1 MRNCWILAIALA
13 VYAQVEGVQIQAAQL
28 QAAPPADPVVQ
39 VDFSNPGLSPPQWTL
54 ILHPDGS
61 GHFRS
66 QENKPHSTGMKLIE
80 APSVDR
86 DIQLSKEF
94 AGRVFDAAE
103 HHKWFNVP
111 CEGHL
116 KVAFEGWKTLTY
128 TGPAGQG
135 SCTFNYSRDK
145 EIQTLG
151 ESMQAVAETILE
163 GARFE
168 VLLQHD
174 RLGLDQEMEFFTEA
188 VEDGRAQQVY
198 AIREILE
205 RLAQDEGVLERVRKQ
220 AKDLLAHAAT

>member
-1 MRNCWILAIALA
+1 MRNSLLLA
-13 VYAQVEGVQIQAAQL
+13 VALSLAAEL
-28 QAAPPADPVVQ
+28 HGAPSADPVVQ
-39 VDFSNPGLSPPQWTL
+39 VDFSNPALSPAQWTL
-54 ILHPDGS
+54 TLHADGS
-61 GHFRS
+61 GHFQS
-66 QENKPHSTGMKLIE
+66 QMDKTPKAGMKVIE

-94 AGRVFDAAE
+94 AERVFDAAE
-103 HHKWFNVP
+103 HHQWFNVP
-111 CEGHL
+111 CESHL

-145 EIQTLG
+145 EIQAVG

-174 RLGLDQEMEFFTEA
+174 RLGLDQEMEYFTQA
-188 VEDGRAQQVY
+188 VEDGRAQQVD
-198 AIREILE
+198 AIRDILE
-205 RLAQDEGVLERVRKQ
+205 RLAQDDAVLERVRKQ
-220 AKDLLAHAAT
+220 ARDLLAHAAT

>member
-1 MRNCWILAIALA
+1 MRNCGLLALTLA
-13 VYAQVEGVQIQAAQL
+13 VVAQIH
-28 QAAPPADPVVQ
+28 AAPPADPPAADPIVQ
-39 VDFSNPGLSPPQWTL
+39 VDFDNPGLSPPQWTL
-54 ILHPDGS
+54 ILHADGS

-66 QENKPHSTGMKLIE
+66 EAKKTPNAGMKVIE

-86 DIQLSKEF
+86 DVQLSKDF
-94 AGRVFDAAE
+94 AGRAFDAAE
-103 HHKWFNVP
+103 HHQWFNVP

-128 TGPAGQG
+128 TGPAGKG

-151 ESMQAVAETILE
+151 ESMQAVAETIVE

-174 RLGLDQEMEFFTEA
+174 RLGLDQEMEYFTQA

-198 AIREILE
+198 AIHDILE
-205 RLAQDEGVLERVRKQ
+205 RLVQDNAVLERVRKQ

>member
-1 MRNCWILAIALA
+1 MRNRLLLAIALA
-13 VYAQVEGVQIQAAQL
+13 AGAQVQGAQVQGAEL
-28 QAAPPADPVVQ
+28 QVAPAADPVVQ
-39 VDFSNPGLSPPQWTL
+39 VDFSNPALSPPQWT
-54 ILHPDGS
+54 IVLHPDGS

-66 QENKPHSTGMKLIE
+66 RAEKTPTAGMKVIE

-94 AGRVFDAAE
+94 AGHVFDAAE
-103 HHKWFNVP
+103 HHQWFNVP
-111 CEGHL
+111 CESHL

-128 TGPAGQG
+128 TGPAGHG
-135 SCTFNYSRDK
+135 ACTFNYSRDK

-174 RLGLDQEMEFFTEA
+174 RLGLDQEMEYFTQA
-188 VEDGRAQQVY
+188 VEDGRAQEVY
-198 AIREILE
+198 AIRDILE
-205 RLAQDEGVLERVRKQ
+205 RLVQDNAVLERVRKQ
-220 AKDLLAHAAT
+220 AKDLLAHAAS